1 MVRIV
6 IFLVVTHF
14 CNFIGIVLFYTYVVY
29 QYRKGELITPILNY
43 EEALMFAARA
53 SILCNLN
60 HDNVCNKNTRPGEKR
75 EREGIIWGGENR
87 VSPLG
92 KRGKG

>member
-60 HDNVCNKNTRPGEKR
+60 HDNVCNKNTRPGE
-75 EREGIIWGGENR
+75 ERWNGEEEKI
-87 VSPLG
+87 G
-92 KRGKG
+92 